1 MRGSAV
7 AREVWASYTLSEIAL
22 EIDLKL
28 GDAFPLTP
36 VAVEA
41 RSHAGMGAAR
51 WRKTLLAMTTLLS
64 RQDGRVAAAVELWR
78 SNLDAAFAGVDDCP
92 VCYSVLH
99 LTTGA
104 LPRMTCRT
112 CAYKFH
118 SSCLVKWFTK
128 SNSSACPMCRSA
140 F

>member
-1 MRGSAV
+1 
-7 AREVWASYTLSEIAL
+7 
-22 EIDLKL
+22 
-28 GDAFPLTP
+28 
-36 VAVEA
+36 
-41 RSHAGMGAAR
+41 
-51 WRKTLLAMTTLLS
+51 MTTLLS

-78 SNLDAAFAGVDDCP
+78 SNLDATFAGVDDYP

-99 LTTGA
+99 LTPGA

-112 CAYKFH
+112 WAYKFH